1 VARRKKFAT
10 KSTELTIKK
19 LKESRP
25 MIADLIRNNRS
36 CRRFYQDHAVTPE
49 TLKDLVDLAR
59 LSASAAN
66 LQPLKYILCST
77 PDKNARVFSCLGWAA
92 YLKNWSGP
100 EQGERPAGYIIILG
114 DTEKANPYIGY
125 DCGIAGQSILLGTR
139 EKGLAGCMFG
149 AINRQKLGE
158 ILNID
163 NKFKILLVIAIGK
176 PKEKV
181 VIEPVGPDNNIRY
194 WRDNQGVHHVPK
206 RDLNDIIMYSI

>member
-1 VARRKKFAT
+1 MSWCLGGEKKN
-10 KSTELTIKK
+10 EEPI
-19 LKESRP
+19 P
-25 MIADLIRNNRS
+25 MIADLIRKNRS

-92 YLKNWSGP
+92 YLKNWPGP
-100 EQGERPAGYIIILG
+100 KQGEQPAGYIIILG

-125 DCGIAGQSILLGTR
+125 DCGIAGQSILLGAR

-149 AINRQKLGE
+149 SINRQQLTE
-158 ILNID
+158 ILDID

-176 PKEKV
+176 PKEEV
-181 VIEPVGPDNNIRY
+181 VIEPVGSDNNIRY

-206 RDLNDIIMYSI
+206 KDLNDIIIDSI